1 MNPESMLKSSL
12 EELRDLVEKHSR
24 WRSRCLNL
32 CAAENALSPA
42 VLSFLSG
49 SFVQRYADYVGRD
62 LKNRKYLGTRHIVAL
77 EEYVNALAAEVFGAS
92 EVELRPLSGHVAGN
106 AIIMGLCKPGD
117 CVFEL
122 DRDSGGHRLA
132 AKLATAPLVSLN
144 VQALPFDCH
153 QYNLDIQAVL
163 EKVARLRPRL
173 VIVGS
178 SNFLFPCD
186 LSALSEGLGAFPDTI
201 LVYDASHV
209 LGLIAGGRFQK
220 PLEEGSHLVLAGTQ
234 KSFPG
239 PQGGLIYSNSTEIMN
254 QVSST
259 LYPAL
264 ISNHH
269 PARLPALGMA
279 LLEMKAHGARFAA
292 RVIENSQRLGSCL
305 EVEGLQVVG
314 SHLNYSQSHTVLLE
328 LPDDHLAMATAGRLD
343 DLGIVT
349 NAIPLPW
356 SRAGGLRLGT
366 AEITRMGASP
376 EDMAGIASILA
387 DAILDRHTG
396 ASISERAGAI
406 AASLPG
412 LHFD

>member
-1 MNPESMLKSSL
+1 MLKTSL
-12 EELRDLVEKHSR
+12 EDLRDLVERHSH

-42 VLSFLSG
+42 VLGFLSG
-49 SFVQRYADYVGRD
+49 SFVQRYADYAGRD

-106 AIIMGLCKPGD
+106 AVIMGLCNPGD

-122 DRDSGGHRLA
+122 DRNSGGHRLA
-132 AKLATAPLVSLN
+132 AKLATAPLISLQ

-153 QYNLDIQAVL
+153 HYNLDIQAVL
-163 EKVARLRPRL
+163 EMVARLRPRL

-178 SNFLFPCD
+178 SNFLFPYD
-186 LSALSEGLGAFPDTI
+186 LEALSEGLRAFPDTV

-220 PLEEGSHLVLAGTQ
+220 PLEEGSDLVLAGTQ

-239 PQGGLIYSNSTEIMN
+239 PQGGLIYSNNPELMEA
-254 QVSST
+254 VSAT

-269 PARLPALGMA
+269 PARIPALGMA
-279 LLEMKAHGARFAA
+279 LLEMKAHGAGFAA
-292 RVIENSQRLGSCL
+292 KVIENSQALGACL
-305 EVEGLQVVG
+305 EAEGLQVVG
-314 SHLNYSQSHTVLLE
+314 SHLNYSQSHTVLLQ
-328 LPDDHLAMATAGRLD
+328 LPDGFSAAATAGRLD

-356 SRAGGLRLGT
+356 SKAGGLRLGT
-366 AEITRMGASP
+366 AEVTRMGASRA
-376 EDMAGIASILA
+376 DMADIASILA
-387 DAILDRHTG
+387 DAILNRKPG
-396 ASISERAGAI
+396 PAIGKRASEFST
-406 AASLPG
+406 SLPG
-412 LHFD
+412 INPN